1 MKKGIIIAL
10 ISIITISVWWKIFIP
25 VPKPKREKITT
36 QVLTQ
41 HKEEEDNNK
50 TETFDKKYQVLYG
63 FDDDVS
69 FRGYPRYTRKILVE
83 LGLSREEL
91 ENNLIH
97 AAWELQKDKNAKAV
111 MIFAYR
117 KDDLQRDLYSAGRCT
132 LAPFGDWA
140 LATDKQLNSTS
151 NLTHVIDIAE
161 IYFKDL
167 PPMYKIKDGV
177 IVNKHNTKLYKTKD
191 INPDEVI
198 TLLRKGTEA
207 IVVDCERNFSS
218 DDFLDIYKI
227 RFIVRGNKTA
237 AGWVFSDNLDKSQH
251 TISITQSVPQK
262 QVSEAIKTSP
272 YTKEQYRKIS
282 LYNKTIAD
290 WKKAKTEDKII
301 TCEGFIIVA
310 ISQNYFK
317 VKMTNINNIR
327 DYAKILAD
335 SIDSVSKNSKDF
347 DYINVTDMM
356 AIAANSLGWI

>member
-36 QVLTQ
+36 QVSSQ
-41 HKEEEDNNK
+41 YNEEKDNNK
-50 TETFDKKYQVLYG
+50 TEAFDKKYRVLRG
-63 FDDDVS
+63 FDDNVS
-69 FRGYPRYTRKILVE
+69 FRGFTRYTRKILVE
-83 LGLSREEL
+83 LGLSRDEL
-91 ENNLIH
+91 KNNLIH
-97 AAWELQKDKNAKAV
+97 AAWELQKEKNATAV

-117 KDDLQRDLYSAGRCT
+117 KDDLKRDLYSAGRCI

-140 LATDKQLNSTS
+140 LATDKQFNSTS
-151 NLTHVIDIAE
+151 NLTPVIDFAE
-161 IYFKDL
+161 IYFRDL

-177 IVNKHNTKLYKTKD
+177 IVNKHNTKLYKTND

-207 IVVDCERNFSS
+207 IIVGCERSFST
-218 DDFLDIYKI
+218 DDFVDIYKI
-227 RFIVRGNKTA
+227 RFIVKGNKTA

-251 TISITQSVPQK
+251 TISITQSVPQT
-262 QVSEAIKTSP
+262 QVSQTQKNSR
-272 YTKEQYRKIS
+272 YTNEQYQKMQ
-282 LYNKTIAD
+282 LYEKTVAD

-301 TCEGFIIVA
+301 TCEGFILVA

-335 SIDSVSKNSKDF
+335 SIDSVSLNSKDF
-347 DYINVTDMM
+347 DHINVTNMM